1 MPGRAIPISSR
12 LTNDIYNTYI
22 VSVKIDQVLASE
34 EGPRRTAALVK
45 WLQSLFEGDTG
56 VPVLVGGAAVEL
68 YTLGAYT
75 TGDVDLAG
83 TVTPRVARA
92 LTAAGFERHGR
103 HWIHEAYQVFVEFPA
118 SALEAQEQAEWVEL
132 QGQHVLIISVED
144 LLVERLGAWQHWK
157 SSVDGA
163 NALRLWRTQRE
174 RIDEK
179 RLKRRL
185 AQSGW
190 LRAWDSLVRF
200 SARWAH
206 DEPPVE
212 EVERWA
218 NAGP

>member
-34 EGPRRTAALVK
+34 EGPRRTAALVV
-45 WLQSLFEGDTG
+45 WLQSLFEQDGT

-103 HWIHEAYQVFVEFPA
+103 HWIHEASQVFVDFPA
-118 SALEAQEQAEWVEL
+118 TALEAQEQAEWVEL
-132 QGQHVLIISVED
+132 QGQRVLIISVDD
-144 LLVERLGAWQHWK
+144 LLVERPGAWQHWK

-185 AQSGW
+185 VHSGW
-190 LRAWDSLVRF
+190 LKAWNSLVRF

-206 DEPPVE
+206 GEPPVE
-212 EVERWA
+212 EIERWA

>member
-1 MPGRAIPISSR
+1 
-12 LTNDIYNTYI
+12 
-22 VSVKIDQVLASE
+22 VKIDQVLASDA
-34 EGPRRTAALVK
+34 GPRRTAALVK
-45 WLQSLFEGDTG
+45 WLQSLFKGDAT

-75 TGDVDLAG
+75 TGDVDLVG
-83 TVTPRVARA
+83 TVTPRAARA

-103 HWIHEAYQVFVEFPA
+103 HWIHEASQLFVEFPA
-118 SALEAQEQAEWVEL
+118 SALEALERAEWAVL
-132 QGQHVLIISVED
+132 QGRRVLIISSED
-144 LLVERLGAWQHWK
+144 LLVDRLGAWQYWK

-163 NALRLWRTQRE
+163 NALRLWRAQSE
-174 RIDEK
+174 HIDEQ

-190 LRAWDSLVRF
+190 LKAWRSLVRF
-200 SARWAH
+200 SSRWEN
-206 DEPPVE
+206 DEPPTE

>member
-1 MPGRAIPISSR
+1 VV
-12 LTNDIYNTYI
+12 
-22 VSVKIDQVLASE
+22 VSIDEILASE

-45 WLQSLFEGDTG
+45 WLQSLFEGDAT

-75 TGDVDLAG
+75 TGDVDLVG
-83 TVTPRVARA
+83 TVTPRVVRD
-92 LTAAGFERHGR
+92 LTAAGFKRRGR
-103 HWIHEAYQVFVEFPA
+103 HWIHEAAQVFVEFPA
-118 SALEAQEQAEWVEL
+118 SALDPQEESRWVDLE
-132 QGQHVLIISVED
+132 GKRVLIISIED
-144 LLVERLGAWQHWK
+144 LLVDRLGAWQYWK

-163 NALRLWRTQRE
+163 NALRLWRAQRE

-190 LRAWDSLVRF
+190 FKAWDSLVRF
-200 SARWAH
+200 SARWTH
-206 DEPPVE
+206 GEPPVE